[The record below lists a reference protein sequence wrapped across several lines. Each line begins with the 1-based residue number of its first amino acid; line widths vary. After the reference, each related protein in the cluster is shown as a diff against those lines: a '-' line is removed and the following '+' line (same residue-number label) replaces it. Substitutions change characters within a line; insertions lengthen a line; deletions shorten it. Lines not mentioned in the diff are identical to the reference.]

1 MNNSLENELIFIKKG
16 FELIKK
22 VGWDK
27 FSIKKM
33 SKTLKIPND
42 ELKKIFSCK
51 NSIIN
56 KFSIMIDN
64 NVETKVSINDFRDT
78 STKDIL
84 FELIM
89 LRFDEMEDYKDA
101 LKSILK
107 SSKKNPLL
115 LSIISKNLLNTMDFY
130 LELSNAYKNS
140 PFEFYKKNFL
150 LLIYSLTFKIWLE
163 DNTEDL
169 SETMAELDKL
179 LSMAQ
184 NLQNNIKNFLPI

>member
-1 MNNSLENELIFIKKG
+1 MNNSFENEIIFVKKG
-16 FELIKK
+16 FELIKE
-22 VGWDK
+22 VGWDN

-64 NVETKVSINDFRDT
+64 NVETMVSVNDFKDS

-107 SSKKNPLL
+107 NTRKNPLL

-130 LELSNAYKNS
+130 LELSNAYKSS

-169 SETMAELDKL
+169 SKTMAELDKL

-184 NLQNNIKNFLPI
+184 SLQKNIKNFLPI

>member
-1 MNNSLENELIFIKKG
+1 MNNSLENEIIFVKKG

-22 VGWDK
+22 TGWDK

-64 NVETKVSINDFRDT
+64 NVETMVSVNDFKDS

-84 FELIM
+84 FELNGS
-89 LRFDEMEDYKDA
+89 L
-101 LKSILK
+101 
-107 SSKKNPLL
+107 
-115 LSIISKNLLNTMDFY
+115 
-130 LELSNAYKNS
+130 LELA
-140 PFEFYKKNFL
+140 L
-150 LLIYSLTFKIWLE
+150 SLR
-163 DNTEDL
+163 NNL
-169 SETMAELDKL
+169 SHQF
-179 LSMAQ
+179 SHHR
-184 NLQNNIKNFLPI
+184 NIIFHIFFVHH

>member
-1 MNNSLENELIFIKKG
+1 MNNSLENEIIFVKKG
-16 FELIKK
+16 FQLIKE

-27 FSIKKM
+27 FSIEKM

-56 KFSIMIDN
+56 KFSNMIDN
-64 NVETKVSINDFRDT
+64 NVEAKVSKNDFKDS

-84 FELIM
+84 FELFM

-107 SSKKNPLL
+107 NTKKNPLL

-130 LELSNAYKNS
+130 LELSNAYKSS

-169 SETMAELDKL
+169 SKTMAELDKL

>member
-1 MNNSLENELIFIKKG
+1 
-16 FELIKK
+16 
-22 VGWDK
+22 
-27 FSIKKM
+27 M
-33 SKTLKIPND
+33 SKTLKVPND

-64 NVETKVSINDFRDT
+64 NVETKISINDFRDT

-107 SSKKNPLL
+107 STKKNPLL
-115 LSIISKNLLNTMDFY
+115 LSLLV
-130 LELSNAYKNS
+130 K
-140 PFEFYKKNFL
+140 
-150 LLIYSLTFKIWLE
+150 IY
-163 DNTEDL
+163 
-169 SETMAELDKL
+169 
-179 LSMAQ
+179 
-184 NLQNNIKNFLPI
+184 